1 MNIVFSIQI
10 NIFSK
15 IKNFYIRRFEIDNL
29 VIVGGGIMGLTL
41 ATLVSEIYPKH
52 KITLFERLN
61 ACGEESSKGIN
72 NAGTGHAGYCELN
85 YTPETSKNSIEI
97 NRAIKINSMFESSLE
112 FWSYLDKK
120 YNFFNIKKFLKKTP
134 HVSFVWGEKDSLF
147 LKKRYLK
154 LKKQPLFKDMEF
166 TENPRVIEKW
176 APLLMEGRNSC
187 EKVAATRV
195 KHGTDI
201 NFGELIKQLLVVLK
215 KNNNFS
221 LNLCSDVTSI
231 NFQSDNKIE
240 VTINQKKKYVT
251 NNIFLGAGGMTIN
264 LLQKLGISE
273 INGYGGF
280 PISGK
285 WLISKNKKLISKHTC
300 KVYSQAF
307 PGAPSMS
314 IPHLD
319 QRIIEGEEMLMF
331 GPFAG
336 FSSKYLIN
344 GSPLDLFKSI
354 KCNNFMTL
362 VKVFFSNL
370 MLTKYLFIQAFM
382 SHKSQ
387 MRQLRM
393 FYPNARKGDWNPI
406 TAGQRVQIM
415 KKNSKNKGEIKF
427 GTEVI
432 YSKKGNLAA
441 LLGASPGA
449 STACYIMIE
458 ILTKIYGQ
466 ESASKKLQEISPSY
480 KININK
486 KPIFLNKT
494 RRSTYKNLGLMK

>member
-1 MNIVFSIQI
+1 
-10 NIFSK
+10 
-15 IKNFYIRRFEIDNL
+15 
-29 VIVGGGIMGLTL
+29 MGLTL
-41 ATLVSEIYPKH
+41 ATLVSEIYPNR

-85 YTPETSKNSIEI
+85 YTPETTKNSIEI
-97 NRAIKINSMFESSLE
+97 NRAIQINLMFESSLE

-120 YNFFNIKKFLKKTP
+120 YKFFNIKKFLKKTP

-154 LKKQPLFKDMEF
+154 LIKQPLFEDMEF
-166 TENPRVIEKW
+166 TENPKVIEKW
-176 APLLMEGRNSC
+176 APLLMEGRNSF
-187 EKVAATRV
+187 EKVAATKV
-195 KHGTDI
+195 NHGTDI
-201 NFGELIKQLLVVLK
+201 NFGELTNQLLVILK

-231 NFQSDNKIE
+231 NFSNDNKVE
-240 VTINQKKKYVT
+240 LTINQKKKYVADK
-251 NNIFLGAGGMTIN
+251 IFLGAGGMTIN
-264 LLQKLGISE
+264 LLHKLGIKE

-285 WLISKNKKLISKHTC
+285 WLISKNKKLITKHTC

-319 QRIIEGEEMLMF
+319 QRIIDGEDILLF

-336 FSSKYLIN
+336 FSTRYLIN
-344 GSPLDLFKSI
+344 GSSLDLFKSI

-362 VKVFFSNL
+362 IKVFCNNF
-370 MLTKYLFIQAFM
+370 MLTKYFFTQAFM

-387 MRQLRM
+387 MKQLRM
-393 FYPNARKGDWNPI
+393 FYPNARKIDWKRI

-415 KKNSKNKGEIKF
+415 KKNSKNEGEIKF
-427 GTEVI
+427 GTEII
-432 YSKKGNLAA
+432 YSKKNNLAA

-458 ILTKIYGQ
+458 ILTKIYGHR
-466 ESASKKLQEISPSY
+466 SSSKKIKEISPSF
-480 KININK
+480 KINLNSKPVFLRKIRK
-486 KPIFLNKT
+486 K
-494 RRSTYKNLGLMK
+494 TYKNLGLI

>member
-1 MNIVFSIQI
+1 
-10 NIFSK
+10 
-15 IKNFYIRRFEIDNL
+15 
-29 VIVGGGIMGLTL
+29 MGLTL
-41 ATLVSEIYPKH
+41 ATLVSEIYPND
-52 KITLFERLN
+52 KISLFERLS

-97 NRAIKINSMFESSLE
+97 NRAIKINSMFECSLE

-120 YNFFNIKKFLKKTP
+120 YNFFNVKKFLKKTP
-134 HVSFVWGEKDSLF
+134 HISFVWGEKDSLF

-166 TENPRVIEKW
+166 TENPRVIKRW
-176 APLLMEGRNSC
+176 APLLMEGRNSYK
-187 EKVAATRV
+187 KVAATKV
-195 KHGTDI
+195 NHGTDI
-201 NFGELIKQLLVVLK
+201 NFSELIKQLLKVLK

-221 LNLCSDVTSI
+221 LNLASDVTSI
-231 NFQSDNKIE
+231 NFRNDSKIE
-240 VTINQKKKYVT
+240 LKINKKKKYVAEK
-251 NNIFLGAGGMTIN
+251 IFLGAGGMTIN
-264 LLQKLGISE
+264 LLQKLGINE

-280 PISGK
+280 PLSGK
-285 WLISKNKKLISKHTC
+285 WLVSKNKEIISKHSC

-319 QRIIEGEEMLMF
+319 QRVIEGDEILMF

-336 FSSKYLIN
+336 FSTKYLIN
-344 GSPLDLFKSI
+344 GSSFDLFKSI
-354 KCNNFMTL
+354 RHNNFMTL
-362 VKVFFSNL
+362 VKVFFNNL
-370 MLTKYLFIQAFM
+370 KLTKYLFLQTLM
-382 SHKSQ
+382 THKSQ
-387 MRQLRM
+387 MKQLRM
-393 FYPNARKGDWNPI
+393 FYPNARKEDWKSI

-415 KKNSKNKGEIKF
+415 KQNSKNKGEIRF

-432 YSKKGNLAA
+432 YSKRGSLAA

-458 ILTKIYGQ
+458 ILTKMYGQ
-466 ESASKKLQEISPSY
+466 ECASKKLQQISPSY

-486 KPIFLNKT
+486 NSIFLKKIRN
-494 RRSTYKNLGLMK
+494 RTYKNLGLIK